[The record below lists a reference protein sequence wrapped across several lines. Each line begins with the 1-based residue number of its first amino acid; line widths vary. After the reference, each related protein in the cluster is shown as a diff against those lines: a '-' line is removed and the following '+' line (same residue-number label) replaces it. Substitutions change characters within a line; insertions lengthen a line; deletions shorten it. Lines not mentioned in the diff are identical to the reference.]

1 LAVALTETPVPAL
14 YQPLA
19 GAIEPP
25 ADGLAVVVRK
35 YCVVNVAVYVAD
47 DAGAVTECDA
57 APASDQFAKTYWT
70 PAAPA
75 CVAAAIVW
83 VDPAVH
89 CNEQGDVQA
98 TLSTV
103 SESPAGE
110 LATVMAVVLVANPA
124 VTEAGAFI
132 VTFCG
137 DVVPVKAPE
146 KPEKV

>member
-1 LAVALTETPVPAL
+1 
-14 YQPLA
+14 
-19 GAIEPP
+19 
-25 ADGLAVVVRK
+25 
-35 YCVVNVAVYVAD
+35 
-47 DAGAVTECDA
+47 
-57 APASDQFAKTYWT
+57 
-70 PAAPA
+70 
-75 CVAAAIVW
+75 
-83 VDPAVH
+83 
-89 CNEQGDVQA
+89 VQA

>member
-1 LAVALTETPVPAL
+1 LALALTATTEPAL
-14 YQPLA
+14 NQPLA

-35 YCVVNVAVYVAD
+35 YCVVNVAVYVVE

-83 VDPAVH
+83 VEPAVH

-110 LATVMAVVLVANPA
+110 LATVMAAALLAKLA
-124 VTEAGAFI
+124 VTDVGAFI